1 MVKAAKTPQLPDYE
15 KALAAVPVTGN
26 PYEYMLS
33 CVLAMAPDLSQA
45 VTENA
50 LRATIQHYGQ
60 QSHYLVGRYYK
71 DIDDRNAGIR
81 ADYWQKGERIPL
93 LERRY
98 GLSKSRLWEIIKS

>member
-1 MVKAAKTPQLPDYE
+1 MKAAKNPQQLDFE

-33 CVLAMAPDLSQA
+33 CVLAMAPELSQA
-45 VTENA
+45 ITESA

-71 DIDDRNAGIR
+71 DIEARNASIR

-98 GLSKSRLWEIIKS
+98 GISKTRLWEIIKS